1 MQLLLPY
8 LLCYLGYQ
16 IMCYYLNKI
25 NMQKNSTKLFKMYLQ
40 KLMLTAEKLMSH
52 TTNFFVFNLWAD
64 QVPEV
69 I

>member
-1 MQLLLPY
+1 
-8 LLCYLGYQ
+8 
-16 IMCYYLNKI
+16 
-25 NMQKNSTKLFKMYLQ
+25 MQKNSTKLFKMYLQ

-52 TTNFFVFNLWAD
+52 TTNFFVFNLWPD